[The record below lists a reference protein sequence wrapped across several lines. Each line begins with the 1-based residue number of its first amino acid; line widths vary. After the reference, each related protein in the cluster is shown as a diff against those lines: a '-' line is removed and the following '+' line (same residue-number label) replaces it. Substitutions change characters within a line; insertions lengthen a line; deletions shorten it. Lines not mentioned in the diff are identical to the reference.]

1 VSAVA
6 TLPVD
11 RLALG
16 FTLDEDHVAHEA
28 PERRGVGRDEV
39 RLLVSAGHHE
49 PVHARFHDL
58 RAFLAPGDLLVVND
72 SATVPAAID
81 ARADDGRT
89 LVVHVSTELPGH
101 IWMVEPRTAVSGG
114 ATEPFNGDLGG
125 VLGLADGTPLL
136 LLARAPGSRRLW
148 LASAED
154 LPGALARVGRPIRYR
169 YVHED
174 HPLSAYQTVF
184 AKVPGS
190 AEMPSA
196 ARPFTPSLV
205 TGLAARGIGIAA
217 ITLHTGVSSLEN
229 HELPYPER
237 FDVPSSTAA
246 RVNAT
251 RRSGGLVV
259 AVGTTVVRAL
269 ESAVDSD
276 GEVHAATGWTDLV
289 VTPDHPVR
297 AVDGM
302 VTGWHE
308 PEGTHLLMLEAVADR
323 DVLVA
328 AYRSAWANGYR
339 WHEFGD
345 SHLLLPYAGR
355 R

>member
-1 VSAVA
+1 VSPVA
-6 TLPVD
+6 TLPVG

-16 FTLDEDHVAHEA
+16 FTLDEEHMAHEA
-28 PERRGVGRDEV
+28 AERRGLARDEV
-39 RLLVSAGHHE
+39 RLLVSAASDE
-49 PVHARFHDL
+49 PVHGRFRDL
-58 RAFLAPGDLLVVND
+58 PSFLAPGDLLVVND

-81 ARADDGRT
+81 ARADDGSP

-101 IWMVEPRTAVSGG
+101 IWMVEPRTPVRGG
-114 ATEPFNGDLGG
+114 ATEPFTGDLGG
-125 VLGLADGTPLL
+125 ALGLADGTPLH

-154 LPGALARVGRPIRYR
+154 LPTALARAGRPIRYR

-174 HPLSAYQTVF
+174 HPVSAYQTVF

-196 ARPFTPSLV
+196 ARPFTPGLV
-205 TGLAARGIGIAA
+205 AALAARGIEIAT
-217 ITLHTGVSSLEN
+217 ITLHTGVSSLES

-237 FDVPSSTAA
+237 FDVPSATAA

-251 RRSGGLVV
+251 RASGGRVI

-269 ESAVDSD
+269 ESAADPD
-276 GEVHAATGWTDLV
+276 GDVHAAAGWTDLV

-328 AYRSAWANGYR
+328 AYRSAWASGYL